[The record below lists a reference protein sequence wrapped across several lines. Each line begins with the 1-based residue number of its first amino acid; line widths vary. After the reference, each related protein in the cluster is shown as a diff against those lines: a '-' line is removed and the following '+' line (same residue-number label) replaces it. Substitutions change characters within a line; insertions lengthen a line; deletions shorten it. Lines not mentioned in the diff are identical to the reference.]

1 MAEDTNT
8 LLLGFKK
15 NKPQPGFDCII
26 GLMSLC
32 FYLNYQSRRC
42 QEGAFPRIK
51 NKIYIYIT
59 HQTDKR
65 VFAVALATIT
75 RTELHFTDEV
85 PHYSLR

>member
-51 NKIYIYIT
+51 NKIYIYIYISPIRLT
-59 HQTDKR
+59 KGCSQ
-65 VFAVALATIT
+65 
-75 RTELHFTDEV
+75 
-85 PHYSLR
+85 